1 MKIIDFGFSTQI
13 TKADERKIPFTCGT
27 PHYMAPEL
35 AQKQSHLAKP
45 TDMWAL
51 GVLFFAMLTGRMPFN
66 SGYEAELYRLI
77 SQGKFSY
84 PIQLTNQISKDAKL
98 LISQL
103 MQVNPSKR
111 LTA

>member
-1 MKIIDFGFSTQI
+1 
-13 TKADERKIPFTCGT
+13 
-27 PHYMAPEL
+27 
-35 AQKQSHLAKP
+35 
-45 TDMWAL
+45 MWAL
-51 GVLFFAMLTGRMPFN
+51 GVLFFAMLTGKMPFN